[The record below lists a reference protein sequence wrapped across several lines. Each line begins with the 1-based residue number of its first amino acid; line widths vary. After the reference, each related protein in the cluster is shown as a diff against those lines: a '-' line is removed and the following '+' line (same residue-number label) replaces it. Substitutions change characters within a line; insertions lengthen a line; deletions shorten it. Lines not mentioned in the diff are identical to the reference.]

1 MEPIYLSELA
11 SRKTAWLAARQQ
23 TLAANIANVNTPG
36 YRAKDVT
43 SFGDVLARTHL
54 DLASTSVGHLPIT
67 GAGEAGGAGMREDV
81 QTVDVTES
89 GNSVGVEQQMIKTN
103 EVNRDYAMTT
113 NIVKS
118 FHAMLMASLRE

>member
-11 SRKTAWLAARQQ
+11 TRKTAWLAAREQ
-23 TLAANIANVNTPG
+23 TLAANVANANTPG
-36 YRAKDVT
+36 YRARDVA
-43 SFGDVLARTHL
+43 SFNDVLARTRL
-54 DLASTSVGHLPIT
+54 DLVSTSAGHLPIT
-67 GAGEAGGAGMREDV
+67 GVDAGGAGVREDV

-103 EVNRDYAMTT
+103 EVHREYALTT